1 MIDKKTVWAFL
12 KPFVLHTIKQTILRQ
27 AAYEPNNKFTWERVG
42 TSVMEFVQ
50 GLVVLENLYD
60 VKVVCDD
67 TVNTDETIKANE
79 FHLNF
84 SWKGL
89 KEDEWSTTQFT
100 LTPKEIKV
108 ESEEDSV

>member
-1 MIDKKTVWAFL
+1 MIDKKTLWAFL
-12 KPFVLHTIKQTILRQ
+12 KPFVCHTIKGIILKQ

-42 TSVMEFVQ
+42 TEVMGFVQ
-50 GLVVLENLYD
+50 GLVDLGNMYD

-67 TVNTDETIKANE
+67 AVNTDETIKANE

-84 SWKGL
+84 SWKVL
-89 KEDEWSTTQFT
+89 KEDEWSVAQFT